1 MEIGGLMG
9 ICFWDIE
16 GISKR
21 DDTTVMFGVVRKWKN
36 PSNGNLDSEYLLNYQ
51 KLGNQIFR
59 PNHLSITSRNG
70 AYFRDQTSEDETH
83 QGHHI

>member
-1 MEIGGLMG
+1 ME
-9 ICFWDIE
+9 
-16 GISKR
+16 
-21 DDTTVMFGVVRKWKN
+21 N

-51 KLGNQIFR
+51 KLGNHIFR